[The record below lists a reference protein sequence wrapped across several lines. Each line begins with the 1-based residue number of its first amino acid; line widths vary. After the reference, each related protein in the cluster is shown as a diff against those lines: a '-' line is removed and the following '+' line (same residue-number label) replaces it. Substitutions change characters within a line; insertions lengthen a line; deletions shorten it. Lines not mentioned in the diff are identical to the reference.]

1 MHFAVRSHPQ
11 TASPCAGTGGCQAKR
26 PGWSSSVE
34 SSRVRELLGVGC
46 GSVRDGVEHELVF
59 GLNLQHLIEEV
70 ATAYLL
76 GIVQSSSAALQL
88 QGFAWSTRWLGQA
101 GQDHGVIES
110 LLAQLRKVTFQLLA
124 GGARA

>member
-1 MHFAVRSHPQ
+1 MPSQA
-11 TASPCAGTGGCQAKR
+11 AGLEFLG
-26 PGWSSSVE
+26 
-34 SSRVRELLGVGC
+34 RELAGAGVAGC
-46 GSVRDGVEHELVF
+46 GMWFSAGWF
-59 GLNLQHLIEEV
+59 GARTGFSLNLQHLIEEV
-70 ATAYLL
+70 ATTDL
-76 GIVQSSSAALQL
+76 L